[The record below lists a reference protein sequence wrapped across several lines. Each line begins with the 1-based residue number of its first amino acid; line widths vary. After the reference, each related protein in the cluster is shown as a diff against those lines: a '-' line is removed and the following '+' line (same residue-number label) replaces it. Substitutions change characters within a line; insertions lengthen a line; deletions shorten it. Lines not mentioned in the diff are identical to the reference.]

1 MKHELNLA
9 KERMANQGPT
19 KYDNCEVNYLY
30 GLDELCKQFILP
42 TYDML
47 ELGVN
52 DGVSTELFSYYAQ
65 SITAIDRKSSSA
77 LMRVLRE
84 RENIHFLKMDF
95 DEFWKTNT
103 KKFDL
108 IYIDGCHKFTSVCT
122 DIKNSLLHIKENG
135 IICGHDM
142 TSLTPGV
149 KKAVNHMFPTKR
161 VHQFCD
167 GSWLICLP

>member
-1 MKHELNLA
+1 MKHNLDLA

-19 KYDNCEVNYLY
+19 IYDNCEVNYLY
-30 GLDELCKQFILP
+30 GLDDLCKQFIQP

-77 LMRVLRE
+77 LKRVLSQRK
-84 RENIHFLKMDF
+84 NIQFLKMNF
-95 DEFWKTNT
+95 DNFWKTNA

-108 IYIDGCHKFTSVCT
+108 IYIDGCHDFNSVSV
-122 DIKNSLLHIKENG
+122 DIKNSLQHVKENG

-149 KKAVNHMFPTKR
+149 KKAVNRIFPTKHI
-161 VHQFCD
+161 HQFCD
-167 GSWLICLP
+167 GSWLIRLP